1 MWRIKADRGVAEAC
15 EAWAQG
21 VARRR
26 PARGGKGQGGSAG
39 GMVPANVRAGRR
51 RVSAAE
57 GLPDVLCGSDVAL
70 FDSWYH
76 SCSRMRSKFRLH

>member
-57 GLPDVLCGSDVAL
+57 GLPDVLCGSDAKGGAIR
-70 FDSWYH
+70 

>member
-1 MWRIKADRGVAEAC
+1 MWRR
-15 EAWAQG
+15 EAWPRC
-21 VARRR
+21 ARRGHKVW
-26 PARGGKGQGGSAG
+26 RGDAQHAEVRGRESAG